1 MEQELRGKR
10 AAVLV
15 EQMYQEMEVWY
26 PVYRLREAGC
36 KVSLVG
42 PEAGQTYPSKLGYPA
57 KSDAAARDVSAADFD
72 VLVIPGGYAPDHIR
86 RCEPM
91 VRLTST
97 MAEQG
102 KVVAAICH
110 GPWVLCST
118 QALKGRKVTC
128 FFAIKDDVINAG
140 AKYLDAEVVRD
151 GNIITSRKPDDLPAF
166 MRTIMQAV
174 QEVKPVMA
182 GASR

>member
-1 MEQELRGKR
+1 MELKGAR

-15 EQMYQEMEVWY
+15 EQMYQELEVWY

-36 KVSLVG
+36 KVTLVG
-42 PEAGQTYPSKLGYPA
+42 PEAGQTYPSKLGYPV
-57 KSDAAARDVSAADFD
+57 KSDKAARDVRADDFD
-72 VLVIPGGYAPDHIR
+72 ILVIPGGYAPDHMR
-86 RCEPM
+86 RCEAM
-91 VRLTST
+91 IGLVSS

-110 GPWVLCST
+110 GPWMLCST
-118 QALKGRKVTC
+118 QALKGRKATC

-140 AKYLDAEVVRD
+140 ANYVDAEVIRD

-166 MRTIMQAV
+166 MQAIAAAV
-174 QEVKPVMA
+174 RDLAPVA
-182 GASR
+182 AARR

>member
-1 MEQELRGKR
+1 MELQGKR

-15 EQMYQEMEVWY
+15 EQIYQEMEVWY

-36 KVSLVG
+36 QVTLIG
-42 PEAGQTYPSKLGYPA
+42 PEAGQNYPSKLGYPC
-57 KSDAAARDVSAADFD
+57 KSDKAARDVKADDFD
-72 VLVIPGGYAPDHIR
+72 LLVIPGGYAPDHMR

-91 VRLTST
+91 IKLVSA

-102 KVVAAICH
+102 KPVAAICH
-110 GPWVLCST
+110 GPWMLCST
-118 QALKGRKVTC
+118 QALKGKKATC

-140 AKYLDAEVVRD
+140 GKYVDAEVMRD

-166 MRTIMQAV
+166 MRTLIEAV
-174 QEVKPVMA
+174 REGKPALA
-182 GASR
+182 GAR

>member
-1 MEQELRGKR
+1 MELHGKR

-15 EQMYQEMEVWY
+15 EQMYQEVEVWY

-36 KVSLVG
+36 KVTLIG
-42 PEAGQTYPSKLGYPA
+42 PEAVQTYPSKLGYPV
-57 KSDAAARDVSAADFD
+57 KSDKAARDVSADDFD
-72 VLVIPGGYAPDHIR
+72 LLIIPGGYAPDHMR

-91 VRLTST
+91 IRLVST

-110 GPWVLCST
+110 GPWMLCST
-118 QALKGRKVTC
+118 QAIKGRKVTC

-140 AKYLDAEVVRD
+140 GKYVDAEVVRD

-166 MRTIMQAV
+166 MQAV
-174 QEVKPVMA
+174 IQAARESKPPLA
-182 GASR
+182 AAAAR